1 MGVHLQNWANGCGTT
16 NSFPAAQPSFHS
28 FCVVLTTSVVVAP
41 PAGVQADAPSAAAA
55 VAPLPRVPVPG
66 SRGATGTSS
75 SYQTAVAPPEPWG
88 RGWRGHTG
96 SPMAGPVA
104 GLLTKK
110 ATTQTK
116 ADDVG
121 FQPGGGVVRQGL
133 RKTATD
139 GGHFLA
145 TFGHVLPLLV
155 FFLSIF
161 WPFLGIFKPF
171 LANFGQLLAIFG
183 HFSQCLTL
191 QFESFF

>member
-116 ADDVG
+116 TDDVG
-121 FQPGGGVVRQGL
+121 LQPEGGCG
-133 RKTATD
+133 
-139 GGHFLA
+139 
-145 TFGHVLPLLV
+145 
-155 FFLSIF
+155 
-161 WPFLGIFKPF
+161 
-171 LANFGQLLAIFG
+171 
-183 HFSQCLTL
+183 
-191 QFESFF
+191 